1 MNTTTGKTYTDPDIN
16 LETAQYWKAASEE
29 ALLLKRC
36 RACSRTHFYP
46 RAVCPGCLSSDTEW
60 YEASGKGTIYS
71 YSIMRRAPV
80 PYAIAFVTL
89 EEGVT
94 MMSNIVECD
103 LDSVAIGQQVE
114 VVFGKTEGGQGLPL
128 FRPVASAHAPR
139 ETQR

>member
-1 MNTTTGKTYTDPDIN
+1 MSTTGRTYANPDIN
-16 LETAQYWKAASEE
+16 LETAQYWQAANEGK
-29 ALLLKRC
+29 LLLKRC

-60 YEASGKGTIYS
+60 HEASGKGTIYS

-80 PYAIAFVTL
+80 PYAIAYVTL

-103 LDSVAIGQQVE
+103 LDSVAIGQEVE

-128 FRPVASAHAPR
+128 FRPVASTHPDQETPR
-139 ETQR
+139 

>member
-1 MNTTTGKTYTDPDIN
+1 MNTTERNYANPDIN
-16 LETAQYWKAASEE
+16 LETAQYWKAANEGT
-29 ALLLKRC
+29 LLLKRC

-80 PYAIAFVTL
+80 PYAIAYVTL

-103 LDSVAIGQQVE
+103 LDSVAIGQHVE
-114 VVFGKTEGGQGLPL
+114 VVFGKTESGQGLPL
-128 FRPVASAHAPR
+128 FRPAGSARFAGETPR
-139 ETQR
+139 